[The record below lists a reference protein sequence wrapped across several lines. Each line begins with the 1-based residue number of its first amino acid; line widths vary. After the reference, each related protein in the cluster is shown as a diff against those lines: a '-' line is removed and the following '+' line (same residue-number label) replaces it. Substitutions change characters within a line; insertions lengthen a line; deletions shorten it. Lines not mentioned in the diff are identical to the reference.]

1 MEKRNSSAQART
13 LSDVETEK
21 SFHTCYPSRG
31 TSGGTF
37 ETEMHIR
44 SSDFEGPGDLGGL
57 QVDAPTETN
66 EAHAIAQD
74 RAGRKLLTVRRRLLV
89 DIKSLNNALKSC
101 RSYDKFSEQISKCV
115 DLRLAYLS
123 RGTKRHN

>member
-21 SFHTCYPSRG
+21 FFHTCSPSRG

-44 SSDFEGPGDLGGL
+44 SSDFEGSGDLGG
-57 QVDAPTETN
+57 
-66 EAHAIAQD
+66 
-74 RAGRKLLTVRRRLLV
+74 
-89 DIKSLNNALKSC
+89 C
-101 RSYDKFSEQISKCV
+101 R
-115 DLRLAYLS
+115 
-123 RGTKRHN
+123 